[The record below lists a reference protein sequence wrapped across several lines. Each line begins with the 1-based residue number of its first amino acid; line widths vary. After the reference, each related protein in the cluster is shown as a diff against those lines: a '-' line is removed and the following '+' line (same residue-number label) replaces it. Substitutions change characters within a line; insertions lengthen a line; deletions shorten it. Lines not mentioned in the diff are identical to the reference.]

1 MPEPLSADRTAEML
15 LWYFE
20 QPTRYDTEGV
30 RRDAPFLDAEVVLKL
45 ALGRRAGLDPALR
58 HGAGST
64 SHRLQAAA
72 AMYVHRL
79 FFRPDATPYQT
90 LGLLPGASPEAVKE
104 SFRLLMQLVHPDR
117 QDEMAQWPDAFA
129 AQANR
134 AYGVL
139 RNEDS
144 RAQFDRDAASRAAME
159 RAMQRADAAP
169 AASKAAFAPRPQ
181 RRSGSEPSA
190 AMQLPAWLTEGVGGY
205 VRKHPAVTAFT
216 LFTAVALVTVGIV
229 VSDQQE
235 DRLTRDARDVQAS
248 PAPKA
253 RPGVQ
258 SVAGAARASDEAY
271 PPVANSS
278 KRAEPAPAVPMR
290 NAEPSTMA
298 DGCYCNVWRA
308 TASACPAAAS
318 IPPTWLR
325 S

>member
-1 MPEPLSADRTAEML
+1 
-15 LWYFE
+15 
-20 QPTRYDTEGV
+20 
-30 RRDAPFLDAEVVLKL
+30 
-45 ALGRRAGLDPALR
+45 
-58 HGAGST
+58 
-64 SHRLQAAA
+64 
-72 AMYVHRL
+72 MYVHRL

-90 LGLLPGASPEAVKE
+90 LGLVPGASPEAVKE

-159 RAMQRADAAP
+159 RAMQRADTAP
-169 AASKAAFAPRPQ
+169 AASKAAFVQRPQ
-181 RRSGSEPSA
+181 RRSASEPSA

-253 RPGVQ
+253 RPG
-258 SVAGAARASDEAY
+258 AKALLAR
-271 PPVANSS
+271 
-278 KRAEPAPAVPMR
+278 RA
-290 NAEPSTMA
+290 
-298 DGCYCNVWRA
+298 
-308 TASACPAAAS
+308 
-318 IPPTWLR
+318 PPTRLTRQLPTLR
-325 S
+325 SGRSLLPRCPCEMPSHRRWRTAPPPIVRVRAPP